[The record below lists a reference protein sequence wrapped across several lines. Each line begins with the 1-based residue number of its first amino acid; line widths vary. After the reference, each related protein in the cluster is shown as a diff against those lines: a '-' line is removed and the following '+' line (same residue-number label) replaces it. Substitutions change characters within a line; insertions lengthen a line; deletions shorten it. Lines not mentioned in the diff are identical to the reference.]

1 MLFRSQDLVERESEG
16 GVEPSLKVQL
26 KTLFETA
33 KQRVAAQDYAGAI
46 ACYQEAL
53 QLFPNYAPTYCNLG
67 SLWQLQGKLP
77 EAMQAF
83 QQAIQLQPTLF
94 VAYQNLGGLY
104 SNEHRYQD
112 AIQLLQ
118 QGLAYLPQ
126 KAPLY
131 LALGDLQRQLG
142 DVSAAMQAYREA
154 IRLDENYVAAY
165 QNLGALL
172 MSVNNVAGA
181 KFCFKKA
188 LDLNPY
194 IPGIYRNLGEIYEAE
209 GNLTKGLECL
219 NYALVLEP
227 DNLDVLYRREHLQL
241 TLCQWDDY
249 DQRIST
255 LLARPQTYL
264 QTPENLVLPP
274 LSLNSFPASLS
285 LHRDLNRHWA
295 QGIQARMSESKR
307 RLGFTFHQETPSKL
321 RLGYLSADFRDH
333 AVGFLIRDIFRYHN
347 RDQFEIY
354 AYSLTNT
361 TDEIT
366 EQIQAGSDYYETIAS
381 LSVEAAAQKIHND
394 GIHILIDLCGYTNLC
409 RPEVLALQPTSL
421 QLHYLGYPDTLG
433 ADFIPYL
440 LGDRHLIPPQL
451 EQ

>member
-1 MLFRSQDLVERESEG
+1 MCSSDL
-16 GVEPSLKVQL
+16 
-26 KTLFETA
+26 
-33 KQRVAAQDYAGAI
+33 
-46 ACYQEAL
+46 
-53 QLFPNYAPTYCNLG
+53 
-67 SLWQLQGKLP
+67 
-77 EAMQAF
+77 
-83 QQAIQLQPTLF
+83 
-94 VAYQNLGGLY
+94 
-104 SNEHRYQD
+104 
-112 AIQLLQ
+112 
-118 QGLAYLPQ
+118 
-126 KAPLY
+126 
-131 LALGDLQRQLG
+131 
-142 DVSAAMQAYREA
+142 
-154 IRLDENYVAAY
+154 
-165 QNLGALL
+165 
-172 MSVNNVAGA
+172 
-181 KFCFKKA
+181 
-188 LDLNPY
+188 
-194 IPGIYRNLGEIYEAE
+194 
-209 GNLTKGLECL
+209 
-219 NYALVLEP
+219 
-227 DNLDVLYRREHLQL
+227 
-241 TLCQWDDY
+241 
-249 DQRIST
+249 
-255 LLARPQTYL
+255 
-264 QTPENLVLPP
+264 
-274 LSLNSFPASLS
+274 ASLS

-451 EQ
+451 EQYYTETLVELPHAFVTTPLSLPETPPPRSELGLPDQAFVYACFNRTDKWSPDLFTCWLEILQAVPNAVLWLADFGSEISQTLRHKAQSAGVDPDRLIFLAKRSQVEFISVCRQADLFLDTFLYNGGATSVCAVQAGVPLLTCPGETFASRMGLSICHAAALESFVCESLASYQEQAIYWGTHLEELHQFTEQWHQQREQLPLFQPAIWVKALETQLMTLWQTK